1 MFAATV
7 IAVPIFLMRVSE
19 DHFVR
24 PRAKHSLPVHFVRVV
39 LGLALIVL
47 GVAMVVLP
55 GQGLLTILVGVS
67 VIDLP
72 IKDRIVAR
80 ILRIRQV
87 GSAITSLRRRAGKP
101 PLILPA
107 PQPLLVV

>member
-24 PRAKHSLPVHFVRVV
+24 PRAKHSLPVHFLRVV
-39 LGLALIVL
+39 VGLALIVL
-47 GVAMVVLP
+47 GIAMVVLP

-67 VIDLP
+67 VLDP
-72 IKDRIVAR
+72 IGGGAFLNSFD
-80 ILRIRQV
+80 
-87 GSAITSLRRRAGKP
+87 P
-101 PLILPA
+101 PLITALFWSDGGRMA
-107 PQPLLVV
+107 SGEA